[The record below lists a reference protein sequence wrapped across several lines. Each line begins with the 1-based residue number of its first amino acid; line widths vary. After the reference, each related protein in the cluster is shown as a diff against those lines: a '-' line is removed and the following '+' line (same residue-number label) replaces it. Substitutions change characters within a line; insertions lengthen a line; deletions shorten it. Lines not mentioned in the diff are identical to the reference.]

1 MDCCYHLLYCIYT
14 TSSTSDGGVTTT
26 TTTCSCSCCFDYLR
40 LKNGQPT
47 NKDDK
52 KYIIFNQPL

>member
-1 MDCCYHLLYCIYT
+1 MDYCYHIFYCIYT

-26 TTTCSCSCCFDYLR
+26 TSTSSCSCCFDYLR
-40 LKNGQPT
+40 LKNIQCT
-47 NKDDK
+47 NKVDK